1 MLPRPLRNFEMQM
14 HYQNEPK
21 FDGIYSRNKLP
32 GIKDGAYV
40 KNLDEYKSIGTHWIA
55 LYVNANN
62 IIYFDSFRV
71 ERIPKF
77 ITNKNTLTNIYRMQ
91 LYDSIMRGYFCIG
104 FIDFKVK
111 VCLIIKTYFILRN
124 MKKKR
129 SNNTKTFSLIRK
141 FLF

>member
-21 FDGIYSRNKLP
+21 FDGIYSRDKLP

-40 KNLDEYKSIGTHWIA
+40 KNLNEYKSIGTHWIA

-62 IIYFDSFRV
+62 IIYFDSFERRV

-77 ITNKNTLTNIYRMQ
+77 ITNKNTITNICRIQ
-91 LYDSIMRGYFCIG
+91 VYDSIMCGYFCIG

-124 MKKKR
+124 MKKQ
-129 SNNTKTFSLIRK
+129 
-141 FLF
+141 

>member
-55 LYVNANN
+55 LYVNGNSVTN
-62 IIYFDSFRV
+62 FDSLGV
-71 ERIPKF
+71 EHIPK
-77 ITNKNTLTNIYRMQ
+77 KN
-91 LYDSIMRGYFCIG
+91 
-104 FIDFKVK
+104 
-111 VCLIIKTYFILRN
+111 
-124 MKKKR
+124 
-129 SNNTKTFSLIRK
+129 
-141 FLF
+141 